1 MSGGCALSFSFF
13 YLSHTL
19 IASPHSARLY
29 KTSKG
34 LKERDTK
41 TDTAEDTEMVKQRQT
56 DKMAR

>member
-1 MSGGCALSFSFF
+1 MRSLLFFF

-19 IASPHSARLY
+19 IASPHSARLC

-41 TDTAEDTEMVKQRQT
+41 TDTAEDTEMVIQRQT

>member
-1 MSGGCALSFSFF
+1 MRSLLFFF

-34 LKERDTK
+34 LKELDTK
-41 TDTAEDTEMVKQRQT
+41 TDTAEDTEMVIQRQT
-56 DKMAR
+56 DKMVR